1 MGLNPQK
8 IINVAVT
15 PCTAK
20 KYEIRRDEMCDAG
33 KYLGIDGMR
42 DMDFVITTRELAMLA
57 KDENIDFDGLAD
69 QPYDNFMGIGS
80 GAGVIFGNTGGVME
94 AAVRSAYTFVTK
106 KTATDSLVMTCSR
119 YAGWKASRKPV

>member
-1 MGLNPQK
+1 
-8 IINVAVT
+8 
-15 PCTAK
+15 
-20 KYEIRRDEMCDAG
+20 MCDAG

-106 KTATDSLVMTCSR
+106 KLLRQPCMTCSR